1 MDFMQNLQPKNKPTP
16 EFENPQD
23 MLLPRP
29 KTSDEMS
36 MDELFQRDL
45 PESLYRNHYE
55 LYDLYPHHS
64 AEAWRRYLKENDRFI
79 LQEVAA
85 ITEASAR
92 AALQRLGA
100 TGQLRQGDATAI
112 GQLLNRSEQIN
123 QTVKDK
129 TVYVTTFLPDP
140 NDKERQHVKG
150 IAEQVKENKEH
161 VKTFYPRQVLQLR
174 MSRGEIVENA
184 DGTAHFPK
192 EEAMTHLDRVYL
204 HYHNPKNEL
213 VSELKD
219 SDLEWQ

>member
-1 MDFMQNLQPKNKPTP
+1 MDFMKNLQPKNAAVPKDDAT
-16 EFENPQD
+16 D
-23 MLLPRP
+23 MLQPRE
-29 KTSDEMS
+29 KRSDEMS

-92 AALQRLGA
+92 SALQRLGS
-100 TGQLRQGDATAI
+100 GLLKQGDATAI
-112 GQLLNRSEQIN
+112 THLLNRSEQIN
-123 QTVKDK
+123 QSVKDK
-129 TVYVTTFLPDP
+129 TVYVTTFMPDP
-140 NDKERQHVKG
+140 NSKERERIKG
-150 IAEQVKENKEH
+150 IAETVKENKQH
-161 VKTFYPRQVLQLR
+161 VNTFYPRQVLQLR

-192 EEAMTHLDRVYL
+192 EDAITHLDRVYM

-213 VSELKD
+213 ISELTD
-219 SDLEWQ
+219 GDLEWQ